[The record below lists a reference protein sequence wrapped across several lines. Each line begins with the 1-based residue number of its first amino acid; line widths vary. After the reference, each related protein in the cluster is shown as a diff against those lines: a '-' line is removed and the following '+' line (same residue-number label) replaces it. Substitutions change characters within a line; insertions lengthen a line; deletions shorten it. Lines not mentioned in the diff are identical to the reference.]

1 LAWLDWFVRRD
12 APAAWP
18 RPQHEPSGLS
28 AEFEFFVVGA
38 PSDARVPDDLREYGH
53 AEARLPEG
61 VRLTPLCRA
70 EIPGDFDALVERI
83 TGGLQQEHPH
93 LYAATR
99 AAERL
104 HAVTAEGPDAGDFRM
119 LQGAWALVR
128 ALMHAGAV
136 GLYDNRARSWRTAH
150 KVGAPDADPSRLARS
165 YRVMGA
171 PLEGHAG
178 GFVVWTAGLGKAARP
193 ELLTLSPE
201 VHLAL
206 SQQVLLDL
214 GEACMRGR
222 RLRVGDT
229 VHLHGVR
236 ARVDALVPGENAPAL
251 DLENRCG
258 GLLVVLFTDS

>member
-1 LAWLDWFVRRD
+1 MAWLDRFIRRD

-38 PSDARVPDDLREYGH
+38 PSDARVPDDLRDHGH
-53 AEARLPEG
+53 VEARLPAG
-61 VRLTPLCRA
+61 VRLTPLRRA

-83 TGGLQQEHPH
+83 TAGLEQEHPQ
-93 LYAATR
+93 LCAVAR
-99 AAERL
+99 AAEHL
-104 HAVTAEGPDAGDFRM
+104 HAVTAEGPDVGDFRM
-119 LQGAWALVR
+119 LQGAWAIVRALVR
-128 ALMHAGAV
+128 AGAA

-150 KVGAPDADPSRLARS
+150 MVATPDADPSRLARS

-178 GFVVWTAGLGKAARP
+178 GFIVWTAGLGKAARP

-214 GEACMRGR
+214 GEACVRGR

-229 VHLHGVR
+229 VRLHGVR

-251 DLENRCG
+251 DLENGCG
-258 GLLVVLFTDS
+258 GLLVVLFADA